1 MPLFGLI
8 KSREMSN
15 RLLQI
20 LYTFK
25 VKVLDVLTETVTLI
39 LP

>member
-15 RLLQI
+15 SLQQI

-25 VKVLDVLTETVTLI
+25 VKVLDVLTETLSLI